1 MPLSKRARTM
11 LSVTMDPD
19 VLKALR
25 IHCVDTNQTISG
37 VVEDAVVAMLKEKSK

>member
-1 MPLSKRARTM
+1 M